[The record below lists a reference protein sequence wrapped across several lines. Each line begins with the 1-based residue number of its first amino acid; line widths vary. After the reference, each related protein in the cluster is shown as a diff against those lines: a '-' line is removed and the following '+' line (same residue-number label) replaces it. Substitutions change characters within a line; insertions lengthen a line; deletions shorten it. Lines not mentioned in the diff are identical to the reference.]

1 MTTKPAIIYGWAP
14 VREAI
19 RARSR
24 AVHKVLVARGGK
36 QHRRNELLAEARSA
50 GVPVHLVSRA
60 VLDRLAPQAV
70 HQGVI
75 AYLAAG
81 EYADPEQI
89 LANLTE
95 ETLLVLLDQ
104 VEDPRNLGA
113 ILRTAHGAGAQAV
126 VIPKDRAVGLT
137 EVVAKTSAGAW
148 VYTPL
153 ARVTNL
159 AAFCRQLRERAVRII
174 GVEAD
179 APVPYTDVAYTG
191 PIAFVFGSEG
201 RGLRRL
207 TRAHCDLIVSIPMKG
222 RITSLNVSVAVGI
235 VLFEALR
242 QRTQGAR
249 S

>member
-1 MTTKPAIIYGWAP
+1 
-14 VREAI
+14 VREAL
-19 RARSR
+19 RARSH
-24 AVHKVLVARGGK
+24 AVHKVLVAREGK
-36 QHRRNELLAEARSA
+36 RQRLNALVAEARRA
-50 GVPVHLVSRA
+50 GVPVHVVARA

-81 EYADPEQI
+81 DYADPEQL
-89 LANLTE
+89 LAALTE
-95 ETLLVLLDQ
+95 ETMLVLLDH

-126 VIPKDRAVGLT
+126 VIPKDRAAGLT

-159 AAFCRQLRERAVRII
+159 AAFCRQLRERAVRVI

-179 APVPYTDVAYTG
+179 GPIPYTEVAYTG
-191 PIAFVFGSEG
+191 PVAFVFGSEG
-201 RGLRRL
+201 KGLRRL
-207 TRAHCDLIVSIPMKG
+207 TRAQCDLLVSIPMKG
-222 RITSLNVSVAVGI
+222 QISSLNVSVAVGI
-235 VLFEALR
+235 VLFEAVR
-242 QRTQGAR
+242 QRTRRAP

>member
-19 RARSR
+19 RTRSQ
-24 AVHKVLVARGGK
+24 AVHKVLIARGGK
-36 QHRRNELLAEARSA
+36 RRNELVAEARSA
-50 GVPVHLVSRA
+50 GIPVHLVSRA
-60 VLDRLAPQAV
+60 VLDRLAPQAA

-95 ETLLVLLDQ
+95 ETLLVLLDH

-148 VYTPL
+148 IYTPL

-179 APVPYTDVAYTG
+179 GPVSYTEVAYTG

-201 RGLRRL
+201 KGLRRL

-222 RITSLNVSVAVGI
+222 QINSLNVSVAVGI

-242 QRTQGAR
+242 QRTKGAL